1 MHEERDKDTR
11 GISGDKVRI
20 FALAPPWTHPPLVS
34 WFRLDPSLGVHGRA
48 PAENW
53 LGRVGELPR
62 AGRHGSSCGRQHN
75 KGGAPPGASQVVNG
89 TGSGGH
95 LLATVGL
102 FNKVGWGQGGAS
114 GQNKGR
120 RPPGSGCSSMVAN

>member
-1 MHEERDKDTR
+1 MHEERDEDTR

-53 LGRVGELPR
+53 LGRVGGATQGR
-62 AGRHGSSCGRQHN
+62 A
-75 KGGAPPGASQVVNG
+75 AQVIV
-89 TGSGGH
+89 
-95 LLATVGL
+95 
-102 FNKVGWGQGGAS
+102 
-114 GQNKGR
+114 
-120 RPPGSGCSSMVAN
+120 RPAAQ